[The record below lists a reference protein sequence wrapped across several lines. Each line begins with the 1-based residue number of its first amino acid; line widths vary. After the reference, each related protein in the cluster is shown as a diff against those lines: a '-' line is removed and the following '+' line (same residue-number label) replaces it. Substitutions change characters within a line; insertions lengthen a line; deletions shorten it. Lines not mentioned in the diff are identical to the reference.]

1 MIPNKQPRLTK
12 LSWIKRDRS
21 ISGCVPAVSVR
32 LSLEV
37 ATMCAAFQ
45 RAIERETHSHF
56 VLCPVLK
63 RTYRSCDIAKHGLK
77 RNLPQHVINSWRSVN
92 QPSHRNHQQQPARP
106 ALKRGPSHLY
116 AMDRV
121 KIGAW
126 GLPDVLNSGP
136 NRSSITSGSIDPLK
150 TRARV
155 LTPARLPWC
164 GKPRP
169 PLGYSLRQMRQIRSY

>member
-1 MIPNKQPRLTK
+1 MIPNQPRLTK
-12 LSWIKRDRS
+12 LSWIKTDRS

-37 ATMCAAFQ
+37 ATLCAVFR
-45 RAIERETHSHF
+45 RAIDRETHSHF
-56 VLCPVLK
+56 ALCRVLK

-77 RNLPQHVINSWRSVN
+77 RNLPQHEFNSWRSVK
-92 QPSHRNHQQQPARP
+92 QPSHRNHRATRR
-106 ALKRGPSHLY
+106 AHLC
-116 AMDRV
+116 AMDQLKLA

-136 NRSSITSGSIDPLK
+136 SLNKKVTNDSAESFSTG
-150 TRARV
+150 ARV
-155 LTPARLPWC
+155 LKPARRPWC

-169 PLGYSLRQMRQIRSY
+169 PLGYSLRPSR

>member
-1 MIPNKQPRLTK
+1 MIPNNHPRLTK
-12 LSWIKRDRS
+12 LSWIEMDRS

-37 ATMCAAFQ
+37 AITHAAFP
-45 RAIERETHSHF
+45 RAIARETHSHS
-56 VLCPVLK
+56 VRCRVSK

-77 RNLPQHVINSWRSVN
+77 RNLPQRAINSWRSVN
-92 QPSHRNHQQQPARP
+92 QPSHRNHLVLEAN
-106 ALKRGPSHLY
+106 HLC
-116 AMDRV
+116 AMDRA

-136 NRSSITSGSIDPLK
+136 NRSSITIGSIEPLK
-150 TRARV
+150 TCARV
-155 LTPARLPWC
+155 LKPARLPWC

-169 PLGYSLRQMRQIRSY
+169 PLGFSLRPAIRSY